1 VKIAVQGLGRM
12 GMQIARKLAES
23 GEHTV
28 IAHNRS
34 REPIDEAAGYGAVK
48 AYEKTDVLRAFGSDR
63 VVVWIMLPDTVV
75 DAQVDEWLKLVPE
88 GSIIVDGGN
97 SNFVMTQKLNEK
109 VTAAGMHLIDI
120 GVSGG
125 IWGYQNGFC
134 MMAGGGTDEVFGF
147 IEPALKTLALPEG
160 AYHYFGESGSG
171 HFVKMTHNAIEYG
184 MMEALAEGYHILK
197 EGPYKNLDLAAAG
210 DVWQHHSV
218 ITSWLN
224 ELARDAL
231 RKNPNLDGITGYVAE
246 NGEARYTLE
255 AAKDV
260 GLKMP
265 IVQGSLAVRIASQH
279 GKVSFATKLLAAM
292 RNEFGGHALNGEG
305 AEPGIREQVAHGSTE
320 GPKA

>member
-1 VKIAVQGLGRM
+1 MKIAVQGLGRM

-34 REPIDEAAGYGAVK
+34 KEPIDEAAGFGAVK
-48 AYEKTDVLRAFGSDR
+48 AYEKTDVLREFGNDQ

-75 DAQVDEWLKLVPE
+75 DAQVDEWLAMIPQ
-88 GSIIVDGGN
+88 GSIIIDGGN
-97 SNFVMTQKLNEK
+97 SNYVMTQKLNEK
-109 VTAAGMHLIDI
+109 VTAAGMHLLDV

-125 IWGYQNGFC
+125 VWGYQNGFC
-134 MMAGGGTDEVFGF
+134 MMAGGGTQEIFQV

-160 AYHYFGESGSG
+160 AYQYFGESGSG

-197 EGPYKNLDLAAAG
+197 EGPYKGLDLAAAG
-210 DVWQHHSV
+210 EVWQHHSV

-224 ELARDAL
+224 ELARDSL
-231 RKNPNLDGITGYVAE
+231 RENPELDGITGYVAE

-255 AAKDV
+255 AAKANGV
-260 GLKMP
+260 KMP
-265 IVQGSLAVRIASQH
+265 VVQDSLDVRVASQN
-279 GKVSFATKLLAAM
+279 GEISFATKLLAAM
-292 RNEFGGHALNGEG
+292 RNKFGGHALNGEG
-305 AEPGIREQVAHGSTE
+305 AEPGVREAIVNEKPEA
-320 GPKA
+320 A